1 MDGRRAQPMKQ
12 FQTRK
17 LDDHYNQT
25 GCLDAYYFFYFDTFQ
40 NRDFDTST
48 HLAHFNIIFQFLMV
62 LFELKRLVS

>member
-25 GCLDAYYFFYFDTFQ
+25 GCLGD
-40 NRDFDTST
+40 
-48 HLAHFNIIFQFLMV
+48 IIFLIST
-62 LFELKRLVS
+62 LFKIVILTLQLT